1 MIVILNDYKRNQ
13 NCSQSFNIAGA
24 FIGRPSFGKST
35 YYIINIEKKEG
46 YLVKTFDF
54 GIGGG
59 TPSISGAISMTILQD
74 LIGTSLTVGG
84 SYKNYGTEY
93 LTDMNGKF
101 SGVKLI
107 LGFSENM
114 FPEKLEVYGSIDNT
128 VFIKEEKVNINKKI
142 IETSKKI
149 ERLSQTPEETK
160 KNLLKITEL
169 TLKLRYEIYLENG
182 RKEKVENRKKGKYN
196 TR

>member
-1 MIVILNDYKRNQ
+1 MVKAN
-13 NCSQSFNIAGA
+13 
-24 FIGRPSFGKST
+24 FGKSS
-35 YYIINIEKKEG
+35 YYIINTEKEEG
-46 YLVKTFDF
+46 YLVNTFDF
-54 GIGGG
+54 GIGAG
-59 TPSISGAISMTILQD
+59 TPSIGGAISMTILPKVNSKEE
-74 LIGTSLTVGG
+74 LTGTSLTVGG

-114 FPEKLEVYGSIDNT
+114 FPEKLEVHGSIDNT
-128 VFIKEEKVNINKKI
+128 VFIKEEKVNINKRI
-142 IETSKKI
+142 VETAK
-149 ERLSQTPEETK
+149 ELEQLSQTSEETK
-160 KNLLKITEL
+160 KNLLKITGL

-182 RKEKVENRKKGKYN
+182 GKEKVENRKKGKYN